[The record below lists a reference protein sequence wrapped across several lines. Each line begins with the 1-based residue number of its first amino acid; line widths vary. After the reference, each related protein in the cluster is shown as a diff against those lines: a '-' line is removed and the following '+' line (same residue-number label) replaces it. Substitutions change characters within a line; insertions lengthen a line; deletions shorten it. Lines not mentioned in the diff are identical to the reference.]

1 MTHSVVSRTA
11 PISRRLNWPVFA
23 RWQLTLLSA
32 LLLTLFYNE
41 PILHSLNSMAS
52 GNVTPQVLLLLLGIN
67 ILLCQLFAF
76 GRWQKPWL
84 LLLFMLSA
92 GSQYFMLQYGIV
104 LDKDMLI
111 NVLETD
117 SHEALALFNVH
128 MLVYFSCYLL
138 LPGYLL
144 LRVPLNGKNGSV
156 WSGYLGALA
165 ASLLII
171 TLLVVCQYQL
181 YAGTFRQHRE
191 FKHLA
196 LPLSALSASVSLAKA
211 QAQQFTAQEFAR
223 YAEDAHMVPAISSK
237 PKLIIMVLGETVR
250 ADHLG
255 INGYSRNTTPRLSK
269 RKLINFGA
277 IDSCGTATA
286 ISVPCMF
293 SYLTKQNYDAQLARN
308 SDNALDVLQ
317 RAGVKVIWRDNNS
330 GCKGVCDRVE
340 QDQQFGQHSA
350 YQCPD
355 GECPDLALLNGL
367 TDRIAHSAAAGQ
379 PVLVVLHQQGNH
391 GPEYYKRSLEQ
402 HKTFLPECQN
412 NLLHQCE
419 QQHIINAYDNAIVAT
434 DQLLDD
440 SISLLQQL
448 NDKYDTALLYV
459 SDHGE
464 SLGENG
470 IYLHGLPYW
479 LAPPAQTRVPFFMW
493 LSDGMTQQ
501 LAVTSDCVGGNSK
514 LNHDYLFDSL
524 LSLYSV
530 QTNVFRQQ
538 YDVLGRCHA
547 AS

>member
-1 MTHSVVSRTA
+1 MTHSVVRRTFPLSSRL
-11 PISRRLNWPVFA
+11 SWPAFA

-32 LLLTLFYNE
+32 LILTLFYNE
-41 PILHSLNSMAS
+41 PLLRRLDVMA
-52 GNVTPQVLLLLLGIN
+52 GGHATTQVMFLLLGIN
-67 ILLCQLFAF
+67 IFLCQLLAF

-84 LLLFMLSA
+84 VLLFTLSA
-92 GSQYFMLQYGIV
+92 TSQYFMLQYGIL

-117 SHEALALFNVH
+117 SHEAAALLNLH
-128 MLVYFSCYLL
+128 MLAYFSGYLL
-138 LPGYLL
+138 LPAYLL
-144 LRVPLNGKNGSV
+144 LRLPLSRKTYTA
-156 WSGYLGALA
+156 WSGYIASLA
-165 ASLLII
+165 AALLVIVV
-171 TLLVVCQYQL
+171 LVVCQYQL

-191 FKHLA
+191 LKHLA
-196 LPLSALSASVSLAKA
+196 LPLSALTSGISLAKA
-211 QAQQFTAQEFAR
+211 QAQQMSATEFVR
-223 YAEDAHMVPAISSK
+223 YAEDAHMTPAISAK
-237 PKLIIMVLGETVR
+237 PRLIIMVLGETVR

-255 INGYSRNTTPRLSK
+255 INGYGRDTTPLLSQ

-293 SYLTKQNYDAQLARN
+293 SYLTKQHYDATLARN

-330 GCKGVCDRVE
+330 GCKAVCDRVE
-340 QDQQFGQHSA
+340 QDQTFTQNSA
-350 YQCPD
+350 YDCKD
-355 GECPDLALLNGL
+355 GGCPDLTLLNGL
-367 TDRIAHSAAAGQ
+367 AERITHSAAAGQ

-391 GPEYYKRSLEQ
+391 GPEYYKRSLKH
-402 HKTFLPECQN
+402 HKQFLPECQS

-440 SISLLQQL
+440 SINLLEQL
-448 NDKYDTALLYV
+448 KDKYDTAMLYV

-479 LAPPAQTRVPFFMW
+479 LAPPAQTQVPFVMW
-493 LSDGMTQQ
+493 LSDGIQQQ
-501 LAVTSDCVGGNSK
+501 LAVKSHCLGDSGK
-514 LNHDYLFDSL
+514 LSHDYLFDSL
-524 LSLYSV
+524 LSLFSV
-530 QTNVFRQQ
+530 QSRAYRPD
-538 YDVLGRCHA
+538 YDVFGRCHA
-547 AS
+547 AG